1 MADPSLELIQLML
14 QRVID
19 KQNEHTAD
27 FIEVKEHLNTLEFS
41 NASLSRRLDRV
52 AGDVELIKRR
62 LDLVPAV

>member
-52 AGDVELIKRR
+52 AGDVE
-62 LDLVPAV
+62 